1 MRRPLAAPL
10 ESAAGR
16 RQFLRG
22 RLTPDGAVE
31 TVSGP
36 GSHLVAGL
44 AAADLLIDVPADV
57 TELPVGA
64 RVDTVEL

>member
-1 MRRPLAAPL
+1 VRSVP
-10 ESAAGR
+10 GR

-22 RLTPDGAVE
+22 RRLDGDRVA

-44 AAADLLIDVPADV
+44 AASGLIIDIPEDV
-57 TELPVGA
+57 
-64 RVDTVEL
+64 VELAAGDSVETWEL